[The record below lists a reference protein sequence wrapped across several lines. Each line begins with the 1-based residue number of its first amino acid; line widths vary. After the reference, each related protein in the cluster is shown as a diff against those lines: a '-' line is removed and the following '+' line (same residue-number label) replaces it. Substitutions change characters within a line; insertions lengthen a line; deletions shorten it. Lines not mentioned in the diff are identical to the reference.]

1 MEHEVRVEEVMPEK
15 GTILRCEVN
24 ILQGYN
30 VSKPET
36 TERAEPLSIVEDST
50 AAECGRPSGS
60 QWSGDRGR
68 VHRAKQKSQWR
79 ASRVALVAYK
89 SIQITAN

>member
-1 MEHEVRVEEVMPEK
+1 MEHEVRVEELMPEK

-36 TERAEPLSIVEDST
+36 TERAEPLSIVELSN
-50 AAECGRPSGS
+50 RS
-60 QWSGDRGR
+60 
-68 VHRAKQKSQWR
+68 
-79 ASRVALVAYK
+79 
-89 SIQITAN
+89 